1 MRCRRIRV
9 RGLRSP
15 AVHVVV
21 VGCGRV
27 GSSLARR
34 LTAESHSVAIIDKR
48 SQSFDRFLL
57 DWPGTKIV
65 GYGFDRDRLSE
76 AGIERADA
84 LAAVTSGDNSN
95 IIVAR
100 IAKETYQV
108 ANVMARIY
116 DPRRA
121 TVYERLGIATVATV
135 EWTADQA
142 MRRITPDVTRAEW
155 VHRTAGLA
163 VVERGLPVSRV
174 GKPLG
179 GLEQDGPLAAGR
191 PHPPGQGVRAD
202 AGHHRPGGR
211 RRAPVRRRRPAQRA
225 RRRSCPVRLREATDA
240 GRGGRCRQ
248 RRHQHG
254 E

>member
-1 MRCRRIRV
+1 M
-9 RGLRSP
+9 
-15 AVHVVV
+15 HVVV

-27 GSSLARR
+27 GSTLARR

-48 SQSFDRFLL
+48 AQAFDRFLS
-57 DWPGTKIV
+57 DWDGVKV
-65 GYGFDRDRLSE
+65 EGYGFDRDRLGE

-108 ANVMARIY
+108 PNVMARIY

-121 TVYERLGIATVATV
+121 SVYERLGISTVATV

-142 MRRITPDVTRAEW
+142 MRRIAPDITRTEW
-155 VHRTAGLA
+155 VHRTAGVA
-163 VVERGLPVSRV
+163 VVERRLPVSRV

-179 GLEQDGPLAAGR
+179 GLEQDGRWRLVGLTRLGRATVPTPSVIGQEDDVLLLAVAGDL
-191 PHPPGQGVRAD
+191 QGDLDEFFAT
-202 AGHHRPGGR
+202 
-211 RRAPVRRRRPAQRA
+211 PAEGA
-225 RRRSCPVRLREATDA
+225 
-240 GRGGRCRQ
+240 
-248 RRHQHG
+248 H
-254 E
+254 